1 MSAREIID
9 IEDSYQ
15 SDSDSDPD
23 SSQEDGRISGEI
35 EDWVRNTQSHQA
47 PLQYYDIESRKWMG
61 KDHDLSENFMTE
73 LQAIA
78 GSSDSNLNVDCGNFA
93 DNDMNI
99 SGSAHQDRD
108 MANDPGFDGFEV
120 DTNSMTED
128 PVSLP
133 RGNYPKEF
141 GNLDELCTDVMKMH
155 GDEQNT
161 RVRARRSVDTEYEY
175 SWTGI

>member
-1 MSAREIID
+1 MRAREIID
-9 IEDSYQ
+9 TEDSDQ
-15 SDSDSDPD
+15 SDSDSNPD
-23 SSQEDGRISGEI
+23 SSQEDGRTSGEI

-47 PLQYYDIESRKWMG
+47 PLQYYDIESRKWMS
-61 KDHDLSENFMTE
+61 KDDGLSENFMME
-73 LQAIA
+73 LQVIA
-78 GSSDSNLNVDCGNFA
+78 GSSDSNPNIDCGTFA
-93 DNDMNI
+93 ENDMNI
-99 SGSAHQDRD
+99 SESAHQDRD

-120 DTNSMTED
+120 DTNLMTED

-141 GNLDELCTDVMKMH
+141 RNLDELCTDVMKMH